1 MKEKG
6 VIDELLKELKILEKK
21 KAKILQEV
29 EELGKKDPKA
39 VKPEEIKSLVRRIVK
54 LIDDFKEKI
63 EATEKMASKL

>member
-1 MKEKG
+1 